1 MALAAA
7 GQAQPPAPVDYYRD
21 VRPILTVHCYRCHSA
36 DTAKGKLRLD
46 VREAAFK
53 GGGSGDLAIVKGKG
67 AESLLVKLVS
77 SKDPEERMP
86 SKAPALSAAEID
98 VLRRWIDQGADW
110 PDPTAVTHW
119 AFKPPARPAV
129 PAVKRSEWVRTPVDA
144 FIARGHEARGLAP
157 APEAPRRV
165 LVRRLTLDLTGL
177 PPTPEEVEAF
187 LADSSSDAVEKLVDR
202 LLASPAY
209 GERWGR
215 HWLDLARF
223 GETSGYEANALRT
236 TAWRYRDYVIRSF
249 NEDKPYDRFLREQLA
264 GDELEP
270 LSDEHLVAT
279 GFLAHGRLDNNQED
293 RAIQRND
300 HLIDITN
307 AVANV
312 VFGMQF
318 GCAQCHDHKWDPI
331 THEDYYRFMGF
342 FVRGQV
348 NHLLLKAPDEWKAYE
363 KAFPKE
369 LQPTKDYLK
378 LLQDGV
384 RARLRE
390 EALKKLPPEAQTALS
405 ENKSPEQQALAKKVE
420 KEQLT
425 FTKEQLEKA
434 ASEDD
439 RRLWKELE
447 KKVQALEK
455 RMPEKPQTWGF
466 YSPATSP
473 NRVDMV
479 ELKGFYPMKYEPDK
493 LKQAK
498 ARLLKRGDPHQAGA
512 ELAPGWPAV
521 FGPTT
526 GEATTR
532 GALAEWLTSPAS
544 PLTARVW
551 VNFVWQQHFG
561 RGLVPTPGDFG
572 LRGAKPTHPELLD
585 WLSTEFAREKWSTQR
600 LHRLIVLSSTYRQAS
615 RPDAANAKVDPE
627 NRHLWRWTPRRLE
640 SEAVRDSLLAV
651 SGELDRKMGGPSLD
665 ESPKP
670 AKEGDPKP
678 PLPSLVRRS
687 LYYAQKRHELPEAQE
702 LFDGPGANETC
713 ARRYVSTVSLQS
725 LYLLNNPFVFDR
737 AKALAARAG
746 SPEKAFPL
754 ALGRPA
760 TSSELEGARAV
771 ADGTERGLVL
781 LCHAL
786 LNSNEFAYVE

>member
-1 MALAAA
+1 MLAIALLLASAL
-7 GQAQPPAPVDYYRD
+7 QEPVDYYRD
-21 VRPILTVHCYRCHSA
+21 VRPVLTVHCYRCHSA
-36 DTAKGKLRLD
+36 DVAKGKLRLD
-46 VREAAFK
+46 LRDEALKVLVR
-53 GGGSGDLAIVKGKG
+53 GKS
-67 AESLLVKLVS
+67 AESLLLKLVS
-77 SKDPEERMP
+77 SEDPEERMP
-86 SKAPALSAAEID
+86 SKSPALSAREID

-119 AFKPPARPAV
+119 AFKPPVRPPV
-129 PAVKRSEWVRTPVDA
+129 PAVRRAEWVRTPVDA
-144 FIARGHEARGLAP
+144 FVAREHEARGLAP
-157 APEAPRRV
+157 APEAGRRV
-165 LVRRLTLDLTGL
+165 LLRRLTLDLTGL
-177 PPTPEEVEAF
+177 PPAPGEVEAF

-223 GETSGYEANALRT
+223 GETSGFEANALRA
-236 TAWRYRDYVIRSF
+236 TAWRYRDYVVGSF
-249 NEDKPYDRFLREQLA
+249 NDDKPHDRFLREQIA

-270 LSDEHLVAT
+270 LSDENLIAT
-279 GFLAHGRLDNNQED
+279 GFLAHGRLDTNQED

-312 VFGMQF
+312 VFGLQF

-331 THEDYYRFMGF
+331 THEDYYRFQGF
-342 FVRGQV
+342 FIRGQV
-348 NHLLLKAPDEWKAYE
+348 NPLLLKAPDEWKAYE
-363 KAFPKE
+363 TAFPKE

-384 RARLRE
+384 RAKLRE
-390 EALKKLPPEAQTALS
+390 ALPPD
-405 ENKSPEQQALAKKVE
+405 AKI
-420 KEQLT
+420 
-425 FTKEQLEKA
+425 TKEQLEKA
-434 ASEDD
+434 AREDD

-447 KKVQALEK
+447 KKIAALEK
-455 RMPEKPQTWGF
+455 RVPEKPQTWGF

-473 NRVDMV
+473 NRVDALEIQGM
-479 ELKGFYPMKYEPDK
+479 YPMKYEPER
-493 LKQAK
+493 LKAAK
-498 ARLLKRGDPHQAGA
+498 ARLLKRGDVHQPGA

-526 GEATTR
+526 GEATSR
-532 GALAEWLTSPAS
+532 AALAEWLTSPAS

-561 RGLVPTPGDFG
+561 RGIVPTPADFG
-572 LRGAKPTHPELLD
+572 LRGAPPSHPELLD
-585 WLSTEFAREKWSTQR
+585 WLATEFVREGWSTKK
-600 LHRLIVLSSTYRQAS
+600 LHRLIVLSSTWRQAS
-615 RPDAANAKVDPE
+615 RPDATCAKVDPE
-627 NRHLWRWTPRRLE
+627 NKYLWRWTPRRLE
-640 SEAVRDSLLAV
+640 SEAVRDSLLAA
-651 SGELDRKMGGPSLD
+651 SGELDRTMGGPSLD
-665 ESPKP
+665 ERPKAP
-670 AKEGDPKP
+670 KEGRPRP
-678 PLPSLVRRS
+678 PLPSPFRRS
-687 LYYAQKRHELPEAQE
+687 LYYAQKRHELPQAQE

-725 LYLLNNPFVFDR
+725 LWLMNNPFVFDR

-746 SPEKAFPL
+746 SPEKAFPI

-760 TSSELEGARAV
+760 TGSELEAARAV
-771 ADGTERGLVL
+771 ADGSERGLVL

>member
-1 MALAAA
+1 MLRAAVLASLLAA
-7 GQAQPPAPVDYYRD
+7 QEPAAPAKVDYFAD

-36 DTAKGKLRLD
+36 DAAKGKLRLD
-46 VREAAFK
+46 LREAALK
-53 GGGSGDLAIVKGKG
+53 GGSSGEAIVRGRS
-67 AESLLVKLVS
+67 AESLLVRLVS

-86 SKAPALSAAEID
+86 SKAPALSAAEIEI
-98 VLRRWIDQGADW
+98 LRRWIDQGADW

-119 AFKPPARPAV
+119 AFKPPVRPSV
-129 PAVKRSEWVRTPVDA
+129 PAVKNASWVRTPVDA
-144 FIARGHEARGLAP
+144 FVAREHEARGLSP

-165 LVRRLTLDLTGL
+165 LARRLALDLTGL

-187 LADSSSDAVEKLVDR
+187 EADPSADAVERLVDR
-202 LLASPAY
+202 LLASSAY

-236 TAWRYRDYVIRSF
+236 AAWRYRDYVVRSF
-249 NEDKPYDRFLREQLA
+249 NEDRPYDRFLREQLA
-264 GDELEP
+264 GDELSP
-270 LSDEHLVAT
+270 LSDENLVAT

-300 HLIDITN
+300 HLVDITN

-331 THEDYYRFMGF
+331 THEDYYRFLGF

-348 NHLLLKAPDEWKAYE
+348 NPLLLEAPEEWKAYE
-363 KAFPKE
+363 KAVPKE
-369 LQPTKDYLK
+369 LQPAKDLLK

-390 EALKKLPPEAQTALS
+390 EAAKTLPPG
-405 ENKSPEQQALAKKVE
+405 AKE
-420 KEQLT
+420 PAFSKEQI
-425 FTKEQLEKA
+425 EKA
-434 ASEDD
+434 AAEDD

-447 KKVQALEK
+447 MKIQALEK

-473 NRVDMV
+473 HKVGLL
-479 ELKGFYPMKYEPDK
+479 EIKGFYPMKYEPDK
-493 LKQAK
+493 LRQAK
-498 ARLLKRGDPHQAGA
+498 ARLLRRGDPHQASA

-521 FGPTT
+521 FGPTSE
-526 GEATTR
+526 EASTR
-532 GALAEWLTSPAS
+532 VALAEWLVSPAS

-561 RGLVPTPGDFG
+561 RGIVPTPADFG
-572 LRGAKPTHPELLD
+572 LRGARPSHPELLD
-585 WLSTEFAREKWSTQR
+585 WLATEFARGQWSTKR

-615 RPDAANAKVDPE
+615 RPDAANAGIDSE
-627 NRHLWRWTPRRLE
+627 NRYLWRWTPRRLE
-640 SEAVRDSLLAV
+640 SEAIRDSILAA
-651 SGELDRKMGGPSLD
+651 SGELDRTMGGPSLD
-665 ESPKP
+665 ESPRKP
-670 AKEGDPKP
+670 KEGEP
-678 PLPSLVRRS
+678 PRTPPSPFRRS
-687 LYYAQKRHELPEAQE
+687 LYYAQKRHELPETQE

-725 LYLLNNPFVFDR
+725 LYLMNSPFVFER
-737 AKALAARAG
+737 AKALARRAG

-760 TSSELEGARAV
+760 APSELEAARAV
-771 ADGTERGLVL
+771 ADGSERGLVL

-786 LNSNEFAYVE
+786 LNSNEFAYVD